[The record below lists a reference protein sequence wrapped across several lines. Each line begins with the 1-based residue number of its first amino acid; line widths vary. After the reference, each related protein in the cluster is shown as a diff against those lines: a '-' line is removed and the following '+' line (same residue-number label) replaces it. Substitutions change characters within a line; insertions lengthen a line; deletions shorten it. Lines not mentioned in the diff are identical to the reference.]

1 MGELVVAVCAKVWK
15 SAGFLVCG
23 GAAEADL
30 WRGGG
35 QGFERADSWRCG
47 ACQRSE
53 RAAGGAASGSCHP
66 RGRGRFEIPRSTR
79 ESRQQRP
86 RASRFRGSVP
96 AGGLMWNLARCRAD
110 RDAKIEPA
118 ARKMTDA
125 RRSHLMHSMIQ
136 GFILSD
142 SQKGSA
148 PMRRGLRA

>member
-66 RGRGRFEIPRSTR
+66 RGRGRFEIPQSTR
-79 ESRQQRP
+79 WQAAKAARFAISRLWCL
-86 RASRFRGSVP
+86 
-96 AGGLMWNLARCRAD
+96 GGLMMESRA
-110 RDAKIEPA
+110 
-118 ARKMTDA
+118 
-125 RRSHLMHSMIQ
+125 
-136 GFILSD
+136 LS
-142 SQKGSA
+142 
-148 PMRRGLRA
+148 RGP

>member
-30 WRGGG
+30 
-35 QGFERADSWRCG
+35 WRCG

-96 AGGLMWNLARCRAD
+96 AGGLMWNLAR
-110 RDAKIEPA
+110 
-118 ARKMTDA
+118 
-125 RRSHLMHSMIQ
+125 
-136 GFILSD
+136 
-142 SQKGSA
+142 
-148 PMRRGLRA
+148 

>member
-79 ESRQQRP
+79 ESRQQKP

-96 AGGLMWNLARCRAD
+96 AGGRVWNLARRSAD
-110 RDAKIEPA
+110 HDAKIEPA
-118 ARKMTDA
+118 ARKMTGV
-125 RRSHLMHSMIQ
+125 RWSHLMH
-136 GFILSD
+136 
-142 SQKGSA
+142 
-148 PMRRGLRA
+148 PMNQVHKMTNSR